1 MESPGPPADQEPS
14 TGAEP
19 VDATRLAA
27 ALGVRVESGGR
38 QPPTLRF
45 RQRVAFADG
54 LNRVASLDLAARRL
68 RCTLWAG
75 EHRCLDHLELD
86 AIERVTCDAGAGR
99 LVVDGSGVRL
109 VLTRQGTLS
118 VVPLTAAHARVQ
130 RRGQAP
136 EAAQ

>member
-1 MESPGPPADQEPS
+1 MESPRAPADQEPS

-19 VDATRLAA
+19 VDAARLTAT
-27 ALGVRVESGGR
+27 LGVRVESDGR
-38 QPPTLRF
+38 QAPTLRF

-54 LNRVASLDLAARRL
+54 LSRVASLDLAARRL

-86 AIERVTCDAGAGR
+86 EIERVTCDATAGR

-118 VVPLTAAHARVQ
+118 VVPLTAAHARAQ
-130 RRGQAP
+130 RRGRAP
-136 EAAQ
+136 DVAG